1 MNLEQIREVV
11 DRALPLRFPKVDE
24 LRGAEKVAA
33 LEDHMLASALI
44 SGDLVEARHWLRRL
58 QETLRDEWAH
68 LEGWEVALK
77 RPRDRATKAEIE
89 EAKVKV
95 SPALYAAGRE
105 ARQLLDS
112 VDDQITRFERE
123 ERVASRAYTM
133 MSGG

>member
-1 MNLEQIREVV
+1 MTLEEIRSTL
-11 DRALPLRFPKVDE
+11 DRALPMRFPKVDE
-24 LRGAEKVAA
+24 LRGVEKVAA
-33 LEDHMLASALI
+33 LEDHMLASAVI

-58 QETLRDEWAH
+58 QQRLRDEWAN

-77 RPRDRATKAEIE
+77 RPRDRATKVEIE

-95 SPALYAAGRE
+95 SPQLYAAGRE
-105 ARQLLDS
+105 AKSLLES
-112 VDDQITRFERE
+112 VDDQISRFERE